1 MTGKQKRTSARILLS
16 AILFGTA
23 IILPLQ
29 GNARLIVFI
38 LPYLIIGADVLW
50 HALSGIAH
58 AQIFDE
64 NFLMA
69 LATIGALCIGEY
81 PEAVAVMLFYQ
92 VGEFFQDYAVNR
104 SRQSI
109 AALMDICP
117 DSANLEKD
125 GELFSVLPDAVNVG
139 DIIVVKP
146 GERIPLDGSIVT
158 GSSSLNTAAL
168 TGEPLP
174 RPVSAGDEVF
184 SGSINETGLLRIQVS
199 RPFADS
205 TVSRILE
212 LVENASANKAKAEHF
227 ITRFARWY
235 TPCVVGAALLVALIP
250 PLCLRGDWQKWLYQ
264 ALTFLVVSCP
274 CALVIS
280 IPLSFF
286 GGIGG
291 ASRRGIL
298 VKGGNYLEALADAE
312 TVVFDK
318 TGTLT
323 SGNFRVTE
331 ICPLLDI
338 TARDLLTYAALAE
351 IYSDHP
357 IARSLRDAA
366 GELDR
371 TRVDTVHE
379 EAGLGVRAMVD
390 GTPVAAGSRQLMD
403 ALCLTVDSFSENG
416 STAVH
421 VAIDNQYAGYII
433 IADEPKP
440 HTADTIAALRRLG
453 IRRTVMLTGDRPARA
468 AQIAASLGLDD
479 YRAELLPHD
488 KVACIESLLTEQ
500 TGGRLIFV
508 GDGINDAPA
517 LSRADIGIAMGGLGT
532 DAAIEAADLVIMD
545 DSIAKVAEAI
555 AIARRTRRIVR
566 QNIIFALSVKGLV
579 LLAGLV
585 GAANMWFAVFADV
598 GVALL
603 AVVNAMRCLH
613 TGHPASVEQKS

>member
-1 MTGKQKRTSARILLS
+1 MTYRQKQTLARILL
-16 AILFGTA
+16 AVVLFA
-23 IILPLQ
+23 AALLLPLR
-29 GNARLIVFI
+29 GMARLIAFI

-174 RPVSAGDEVF
+174 RSVSAGDEVF

-199 RPFADS
+199 RPFAAS

-250 PLCLRGDWQKWLYQ
+250 PLCFQGEWQKWLYQ

-323 SGNFRVTE
+323 SGNFHVTE

-613 TGHPASVEQKS
+613 TDHPASVEQKS